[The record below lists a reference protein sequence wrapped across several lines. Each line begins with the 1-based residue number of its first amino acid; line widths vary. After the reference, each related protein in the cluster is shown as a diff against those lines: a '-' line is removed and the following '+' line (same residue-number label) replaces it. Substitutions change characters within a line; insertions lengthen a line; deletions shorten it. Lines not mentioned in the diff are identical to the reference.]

1 MSLVAVTFNDVVNI
15 TPGDDEEYAR
25 VLIGLFHQAG
35 DSELARS
42 FLRERRVPAT
52 VARRVYDKCA
62 DAGIRN
68 EVLTHPG
75 LGEERINKAAYNVLS
90 AVEAGHHI
98 TGGDSV
104 EPLCRVFSNQALTR
118 DAIERAIRAADR
130 LPYSVLVPML
140 RSGALSGGDVRELW
154 RSRAKEPA
162 SMLCRSFVEP
172 AVRGGSTPSELVKQW
187 LNDDRYAH
195 VAAQYATCVSED
207 DVLRVAY
214 DVRLDYGERVRALM
228 NPVLSSEA
236 LWREKAKGRVARLYA
251 RVADVRA
258 DAINKATT
266 MIADTY
272 GTVCIEDLHVAG
284 MVKNHHLARSLSDAA
299 LGEFRRQ
306 LEYKTAR
313 TGAVLR
319 VVDRRFPSSKTCS
332 NCGVVKAKLSLSERV
347 FNCDDCG
354 ASMDRDLNA
363 AINIRVAGSAPETLN
378 AHGGTVRRGSPSG
391 HVALVP
397 VKCEPSRRK
406 RAL

>member
-15 TPGDDEEYAR
+15 TPGDDEEYSR

-90 AVEAGHHI
+90 AVEAGHQI

-140 RSGALSGGDVRELW
+140 RGGALSGGDVRELW
-154 RSRAKEPA
+154 RARAKEPA

-187 LNDDRYAH
+187 LNDDRYAR

-228 NPVLSSEA
+228 NPVLSGETIRWESK
-236 LWREKAKGRVARLYA
+236 LRSRGGAKG
-251 RVADVRA
+251 
-258 DAINKATT
+258 
-266 MIADTY
+266 
-272 GTVCIEDLHVAG
+272 
-284 MVKNHHLARSLSDAA
+284 
-299 LGEFRRQ
+299 
-306 LEYKTAR
+306 LEYLLANVSAPPSLLEVTAFDVAHEGVWGAIAANPVA
-313 TGAVLR
+313 TGVAFQRVLFAG
-319 VVDRRFPSSKTCS
+319 DA
-332 NCGVVKAKLSLSERV
+332 G
-347 FNCDDCG
+347 G
-354 ASMDRDLNA
+354 ASLLRTMR
-363 AINIRVAGSAPETLN
+363 IR
-378 AHGGTVRRGSPSG
+378 GGC
-391 HVALVP
+391 A
-397 VKCEPSRRK
+397 
-406 RAL
+406 

>member
-1 MSLVAVTFNDVVNI
+1 MALVVVAFNDVVNI
-15 TPGDDEEYAR
+15 TPGDGEEYAR

-90 AVEAGHHI
+90 AVEAGHQI

-118 DAIERAIRAADR
+118 DAIERAILAADR

-140 RSGALSGGDVRELW
+140 RGGALGGGDVRELW

-162 SMLCRSFVEP
+162 SMLRSSFVEP
-172 AVRGGSTPSELVKQW
+172 AVRGGSAPSELVKQW

-195 VAAQYATCVSED
+195 VVAQYATCVSED

-228 NPVLSSEA
+228 NPALSGETIRWESK
-236 LWREKAKGRVARLYA
+236 LRSRGGAKGLEYLLANVSAPPSLLEVTAFDVAHEGAWGAIAANPVATGVAFQRVLFAGDAGGASPLRTMRIRGAARNPGFPPSLVRRVYHVFGEDAASEFVSAPAELMHDLAQWHGTEAGGAVTATGCRVARH
-251 RVADVRA
+251 RNCPPEVR
-258 DAINKATT
+258 
-266 MIADTY
+266 
-272 GTVCIEDLHVAG
+272 
-284 MVKNHHLARSLSDAA
+284 RSLVEGLKRMWPLVAYDA
-299 LGEFRRQ
+299 
-306 LEYKTAR
+306 Y
-313 TGAVLR
+313 
-319 VVDRRFPSSKTCS
+319 
-332 NCGVVKAKLSLSERV
+332 
-347 FNCDDCG
+347 
-354 ASMDRDLNA
+354 
-363 AINIRVAGSAPETLN
+363 
-378 AHGGTVRRGSPSG
+378 RGR
-391 HVALVP
+391 L
-397 VKCEPSRRK
+397 
-406 RAL
+406 

>member
-1 MSLVAVTFNDVVNI
+1 MAITFNDVVNI
-15 TPGDDEEYAR
+15 TPGDDEEYSR

-90 AVEAGHHI
+90 AVEAGHQI

-130 LPYSVLVPML
+130 LPHSVLVPML

-162 SMLCRSFVEP
+162 SMLCSSFVEP

-228 NPVLSSEA
+228 NPVLSGETIRWESK
-236 LWREKAKGRVARLYA
+236 LRSRGGAKGLEYLLANVSAPPSLLEVTAFDVAHEGVWGAIAANPVATGVAFQRVLFAGDAGGASLLRIMRGAARNPGFPPNLVRRVYHVFGEDAASEFVSAPAGVLRDLAQWHGTEAGGALTAVGCRVAIHRNCSP
-251 RVADVRA
+251 DVR
-258 DAINKATT
+258 
-266 MIADTY
+266 
-272 GTVCIEDLHVAG
+272 
-284 MVKNHHLARSLSDAA
+284 RSLVEGLKRMWPLVAYDA
-299 LGEFRRQ
+299 
-306 LEYKTAR
+306 Y
-313 TGAVLR
+313 
-319 VVDRRFPSSKTCS
+319 
-332 NCGVVKAKLSLSERV
+332 
-347 FNCDDCG
+347 
-354 ASMDRDLNA
+354 
-363 AINIRVAGSAPETLN
+363 
-378 AHGGTVRRGSPSG
+378 RGR
-391 HVALVP
+391 L
-397 VKCEPSRRK
+397 
-406 RAL
+406 

>member
-1 MSLVAVTFNDVVNI
+1 MVAVAFNDVVNI

-42 FLRERRVPAT
+42 FLSERRVPAT

-90 AVEAGHHI
+90 AVEAGYQI

-118 DAIERAIRAADR
+118 DAIERAIRAAGR

-140 RSGALSGGDVRELW
+140 RGGALSGGDVRELW

-162 SMLCRSFVEP
+162 SMLRSSFVEP
-172 AVRGGSTPSELVKQW
+172 AMRGGSAPSDLVKQW

-195 VAAQYATCVSED
+195 VAAQYATFVSED

-228 NPVLSSEA
+228 NPVLSGETIRWESK
-236 LWREKAKGRVARLYA
+236 LRSRGGAKGLEYLLANVSAPPSLLEVTAFDVAHEGVWGAIAANPVATGVAFQRVLFAGDAGGASLLRTMRVRGAARNPGFPPNLVRRVYHVFGEDVASEFVSATAGVLRDLAQWHGSEVGGALTSVGCRVAIHRNCST
-251 RVADVRA
+251 DVR
-258 DAINKATT
+258 
-266 MIADTY
+266 
-272 GTVCIEDLHVAG
+272 
-284 MVKNHHLARSLSDAA
+284 RSLVEGLKRMWPLVAYDA
-299 LGEFRRQ
+299 
-306 LEYKTAR
+306 Y
-313 TGAVLR
+313 
-319 VVDRRFPSSKTCS
+319 
-332 NCGVVKAKLSLSERV
+332 
-347 FNCDDCG
+347 
-354 ASMDRDLNA
+354 
-363 AINIRVAGSAPETLN
+363 
-378 AHGGTVRRGSPSG
+378 RGR
-391 HVALVP
+391 L
-397 VKCEPSRRK
+397 
-406 RAL
+406 

>member
-1 MSLVAVTFNDVVNI
+1 MVAVAFNDVVNI

-42 FLRERRVPAT
+42 FLSERRVPAT

-90 AVEAGHHI
+90 AVEAGYQI

-118 DAIERAIRAADR
+118 DAIERAIRAAGR

-140 RSGALSGGDVRELW
+140 RGGALSGGDVRELW

-162 SMLCRSFVEP
+162 SMLRSSFVEP
-172 AVRGGSTPSELVKQW
+172 AMRGGSAPSDLVKQW

-195 VAAQYATCVSED
+195 VAAQYATFVSED

-228 NPVLSSEA
+228 NPVLSGETIRWESK
-236 LWREKAKGRVARLYA
+236 LRSRGGAKGLEYLLANVSAPPSLLEVTAFDVAHEGVWGAIAANPVATGVAFQRVLFAGDAGGASLLRTMRVRGAARNPGFPPNLVRRVYHVFGEDVASEFVSATAGVLRDLAQWHGTEAGGALTAVGCRVAIHRNCSP
-251 RVADVRA
+251 DVR
-258 DAINKATT
+258 
-266 MIADTY
+266 
-272 GTVCIEDLHVAG
+272 
-284 MVKNHHLARSLSDAA
+284 RSLVEGLKRMWPLVAYDA
-299 LGEFRRQ
+299 
-306 LEYKTAR
+306 Y
-313 TGAVLR
+313 
-319 VVDRRFPSSKTCS
+319 
-332 NCGVVKAKLSLSERV
+332 
-347 FNCDDCG
+347 
-354 ASMDRDLNA
+354 
-363 AINIRVAGSAPETLN
+363 
-378 AHGGTVRRGSPSG
+378 RGR
-391 HVALVP
+391 L
-397 VKCEPSRRK
+397 
-406 RAL
+406 

>member
-1 MSLVAVTFNDVVNI
+1 MVAVTFNDVVNI

-42 FLRERRVPAT
+42 FLSERPVPAT

-90 AVEAGHHI
+90 AVEAGYQI

-118 DAIERAIRAADR
+118 DAIERAIRAAGR

-140 RSGALSGGDVRELW
+140 RGGALSGGDVRELW

-162 SMLCRSFVEP
+162 SMLRSSFVEP
-172 AVRGGSTPSELVKQW
+172 AMRGGSAPSDLVKQW

-195 VAAQYATCVSED
+195 VAAQYATFVSED

-228 NPVLSSEA
+228 NPVLSGETIRWESK
-236 LWREKAKGRVARLYA
+236 LRSRGGAKGLEYLLANVSAPPSLLEVTAFDVAHEGVWGAIAANPVATGVAFQRVLFAGDAGGASLLRTMRVRGAARNPGFPPNLVRRVYHVFGEDVASEFVSATAGVLRDLAQRHGTEAGGALTAVGCRVAIHRNCSP
-251 RVADVRA
+251 DVR
-258 DAINKATT
+258 
-266 MIADTY
+266 
-272 GTVCIEDLHVAG
+272 
-284 MVKNHHLARSLSDAA
+284 RSLVEGLKRMWPLVAYDA
-299 LGEFRRQ
+299 
-306 LEYKTAR
+306 Y
-313 TGAVLR
+313 
-319 VVDRRFPSSKTCS
+319 
-332 NCGVVKAKLSLSERV
+332 
-347 FNCDDCG
+347 
-354 ASMDRDLNA
+354 
-363 AINIRVAGSAPETLN
+363 
-378 AHGGTVRRGSPSG
+378 RGR
-391 HVALVP
+391 L
-397 VKCEPSRRK
+397 
-406 RAL
+406 